1 MSAKLKE
8 PGRLLPD
15 MTEVYVSE
23 ASAMERVFDSFIK
36 DCGLSDLSQMN
47 TLLEKINL
55 LSQRMAKLGTCEI
68 APHSLQRRCS
78 SVRNDKE
85 VLKRRNIDL
94 AAMDR
99 EMEALSCG
107 IHSHSEDL
115 KRISKFPQL
124 CKEVKSVDIS
134 ILSDAAKSFDSV
146 SSSSGACSSPLP
158 EYYDPVEVEKVRSE
172 TALLRTKLADLEE
185 RLSRFGGLDTV

>member
-115 KRISKFPQL
+115 KSRPERAPLHYLNTTTPWKL
-124 CKEVKSVDIS
+124 RKSGQKRHFYVQN
-134 ILSDAAKSFDSV
+134 LQ
-146 SSSSGACSSPLP
+146 
-158 EYYDPVEVEKVRSE
+158 
-172 TALLRTKLADLEE
+172 T
-185 RLSRFGGLDTV
+185 